1 MRPLCW
7 SVCAHELPQCEWGK
21 EPGVGGMGPN
31 DGFRDVPMAPEPFLH
46 LQPGVVTW
54 THHGDWT
61 HVQDP
66 RLVLGMVRQVC
77 AGDGHAA
84 VAASKILL
92 LVSVSPLCLHVQP
105 AGCVAFFVFLVPVLS
120 ALELEL
126 GVSHLSAGPR
136 EAEEARTS
144 AHSSNTALR
153 IGPLSTQLGW
163 GGKGRIFIFLSLKSQ
178 LWR

>member
-1 MRPLCW
+1 M
-7 SVCAHELPQCEWGK
+7 CAHELPQCEWGK
-21 EPGVGGMGPN
+21 EPGGGGMGPN

-46 LQPGVVTW
+46 LQLCVVTW
-54 THHGDWT
+54 TWT

-66 RLVLGMVRQVC
+66 RLVLGRVRQVC

-92 LVSVSPLCLHVQP
+92 VVSVSLLGLHVQP

-126 GVSHLSAGPR
+126 GVSHLLSAGPR
-136 EAEEARTS
+136 EAEETGTS
-144 AHSSNTALR
+144 AHSSNAALR

-163 GGKGRIFIFLSLKSQ
+163 GGKGHIFIFLSPKSQ